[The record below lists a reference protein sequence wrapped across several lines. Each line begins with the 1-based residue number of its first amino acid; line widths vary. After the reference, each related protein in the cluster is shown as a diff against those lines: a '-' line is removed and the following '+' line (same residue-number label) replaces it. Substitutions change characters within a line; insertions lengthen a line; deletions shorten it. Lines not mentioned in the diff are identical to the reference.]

1 MAYHYFVIC
10 NDFIHKKFSLCFPPG
25 PRLDLTIP
33 NMPKPSSSSK
43 YDHSVNPAKPLF
55 VCLTCQGAGYKGEV
69 LWVVSSDKS
78 PVGITHLPFKLNARL
93 SHSISHLSKRLSDLK
108 HNGTQEKPPFSG
120 TVFNTFSP
128 GVIGFSCKC

>member
-1 MAYHYFVIC
+1 
-10 NDFIHKKFSLCFPPG
+10 
-25 PRLDLTIP
+25 
-33 NMPKPSSSSK
+33 MPKPSSSSK

-93 SHSISHLSKRLSDLK
+93 SHSIYDNMADACLLPEQSTEAPGPYKSSLLAVIESYENGGDIRRRALIKNSFLCLS
-108 HNGTQEKPPFSG
+108 
-120 TVFNTFSP
+120 V
-128 GVIGFSCKC
+128 V